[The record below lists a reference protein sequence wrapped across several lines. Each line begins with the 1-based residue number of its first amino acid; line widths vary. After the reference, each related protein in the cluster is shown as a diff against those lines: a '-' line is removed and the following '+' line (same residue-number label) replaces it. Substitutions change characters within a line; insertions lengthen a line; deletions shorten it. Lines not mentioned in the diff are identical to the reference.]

1 MPLICS
7 SYRFNKGESF
17 WEPRV
22 EREEEVDGEG
32 ADVAVALVAVRPVM
46 STSGDDGSATSW
58 APARR

>member
-1 MPLICS
+1 M
-7 SYRFNKGESF
+7 
-17 WEPRV
+17 